1 MIVYNVTVKIDNAV
15 SEDWLEWM
23 KAEHIPEVLATGM
36 FVSYRMLR
44 IMNVEDT
51 DGTSYAIQYTCK
63 DNATLQAYFANYA
76 PALQAKHKARYDN
89 SYIAIRTLMKVVEEK
104 VLFSSDS

>member
-1 MIVYNVTVKIDNAV
+1 MIVYNVTVKIDLAV
-15 SEDWLEWM
+15 AEDWLAWM
-23 KAEHIPEVLATGM
+23 KSEHIPEVLATGM

-44 IMNVEDT
+44 IMNAEDT
-51 DGTSYAIQYTCK
+51 DGISYAIQYTCK
-63 DNATLQAYFANYA
+63 DNATLQAYFAKYA
-76 PALQAKHKARYDN
+76 PDLQKKHKERYNN